1 VNRATPTRSNRRI
14 AGVEALRATTA
25 GCTARRAGS
34 ERIWVPFEDRAL
46 VAVGLVSYSLFL
58 WNEPLYAG
66 LPTRESPSRGG
77 AGSC

>member
-34 ERIWVPFEDRAL
+34 ERIWVPFEDA
-46 VAVGLVSYSLFL
+46 S
-58 WNEPLYAG
+58 AG
-66 LPTRESPSRGG
+66 RRRSRVLQPVPVE
-77 AGSC
+77 